1 VSRLSFVVA
10 GVEFDDVR
18 FDVSAWA
25 APTWTGTTK
34 QAWADFKPLTP
45 HGHLPVLDVHGD
57 GSVMLSQSRAI
68 ERFIARSFGLFG
80 NDNVEAALIDATCET
95 VRDLYEPWV
104 AIFNVPRDEQA
115 AKRHQFI
122 AELTPKLLGLEK
134 QAARGAFLVGDRITL
149 ADVSAFAFLHELRL
163 TDAAAFATAVPPSLQ
178 ALVNKIE
185 ALPTVSAYLKTR
197 PIRPLI

>member
-1 VSRLSFVVA
+1 LVVA
-10 GVEFDDVR
+10 GVEFEDVR

-57 GSVMLSQSRAI
+57 GSVLLSQSRAI
-68 ERFIARSFGLFG
+68 ERFIARSHGLFG

-104 AIFNVPRDEQA
+104 AISTCRAMSRRQSG
-115 AKRHQFI
+115 
-122 AELTPKLLGLEK
+122 TS
-134 QAARGAFLVGDRITL
+134 T
-149 ADVSAFAFLHELRL
+149 S
-163 TDAAAFATAVPPSLQ
+163 
-178 ALVNKIE
+178 
-185 ALPTVSAYLKTR
+185 
-197 PIRPLI
+197 